1 MAIFL
6 YIILTFSYFIILHNQ
21 RVIIANSIVKILAVL
36 FVAFYGFI
44 ILNEKIN
51 LKLGLGILFGILSI
65 YLLSNC

>member
-36 FVAFYGFI
+36 FVVFYGVML
-44 ILNEKIN
+44 LNEKIN
-51 LKLGLGILFGILSI
+51 LRIGLGILFGIISI
-65 YLLSNC
+65 YLLSYK